1 MCWLLFF
8 VDGRAPLT
16 SGGGSCTELSQ
27 EVLVWTSR
35 KWARTHL
42 QQIRGRVLPSILR
55 SKIFRD
61 PKGER
66 KSIEKLLIKTETYL
80 FNLSSSYYLHLAPPQ
95 APYHSHLPLHQ
106 RSSPPSMPPYQNSVR
121 GLRHLPRQTT
131 RSSSAAPRI
140 RLSSRDPLH
149 ISRQSFHLFHV
160 DNDISPGR
168 KKGRNILLSNRYGI
182 PTTKARPTTAMRI
195 IGFFSRLSG
204 ETIHLESAFA
214 HPACLSNPSF
224 PFFIR
229 TRNTHTQP
237 SPHRTP
243 SS

>member
-1 MCWLLFF
+1 M
-8 VDGRAPLT
+8 RT
-16 SGGGSCTELSQ
+16 K
-27 EVLVWTSR
+27 VL
-35 KWARTHL
+35 
-42 QQIRGRVLPSILR
+42 
-55 SKIFRD
+55 RD
-61 PKGER
+61 PEEER
-66 KSIEKLLIKTETYL
+66 SSIEKWLRKTETGL
-80 FNLSSSYYLHLAPPQ
+80 LNLSSSYCLHLSLPQ
-95 APYHSHLPLHQ
+95 APYHSHLPLHPW
-106 RSSPPSMPPYQNSVR
+106 SSPPSMLPYQSSVK
-121 GLRHLPRQTT
+121 GLRHLPRQTA

-140 RLSSRDPLH
+140 RLSSQDPLQF
-149 ISRQSFHLFHV
+149 SCQSFYLFHV

-229 TRNTHTQP
+229 TGNTHTRL
-237 SPHRTP
+237 SLHKTP